1 MEAEGA
7 EGAPGGTEAALSCFS
22 FNQDCTSLAIG
33 TKAGYKLFSL
43 SSVEQLD
50 HVHGSN
56 DTPDVYIVERLFSS
70 SLVVVVSHT
79 KPRQMNV
86 YHFKKGTEICN
97 YSYSGNI
104 LSIRLNRQR
113 LLVCLEESIYIHNIK
128 DMKLLK
134 TILDIPAN
142 PTGLCALSINHS
154 NSYLAYPGSL
164 TTGEIV
170 LYDGHSLKA
179 VCTIAAHEGTL
190 AAIAF
195 NSSGSRLASASEKGT
210 VIRVF
215 SVPDGQKL
223 YEFRRGMKRYV
234 AISSLAFSMDSQ
246 FLCASSNTE
255 TVHIFKLGHLSNS
268 PPPSSLE
275 IRAIISFHLLNGER
289 LRRLEPLPGT
299 HEPSGHG
306 QKGTSPAIVGRMSQQ
321 GTGPSRSEAAGV
333 GRPRGV
339 SVSLSLALLPSR
351 PEEPSTWTGYVGKM
365 FLAASN
371 YLPTQVSD
379 MMNQDRAFATGR
391 LGFSGHRNI
400 CTLAT
405 IQKLPRLLVVSSSG
419 HLYVYNLDPQ
429 DGGDCVL
436 IKTHSLLG
444 SGTSEE
450 NKENDLRPPLPQS
463 YAATVARPSASAA
476 STVPGYSEDGG
487 ALRGEVIP
495 EHEFA
500 TGPICLDDENEF
512 PPITSC
518 RGDQQ
523 DKATPS

>member
-1 MEAEGA
+1 MEAEA
-7 EGAPGGTEAALSCFS
+7 ADAPPGRVEAALSCFS

-50 HVHGSN
+50 QVHGSN
-56 DTPDVYIVERLFSS
+56 EIPDVYIVERLFSS

-97 YSYSGNI
+97 YSYSSNI

-134 TILDIPAN
+134 TLLDIPSN

-154 NSYLAYPGSL
+154 NSYLAYPGSQ

-170 LYDGHSLKA
+170 LYDGNSLKS

-190 AAIAF
+190 AAITF
-195 NSSGSRLASASEKGT
+195 NSSGSKLASASEKGT

-223 YEFRRGMKRYV
+223 YEFRRGMK
-234 AISSLAFSMDSQ
+234 
-246 FLCASSNTE
+246 
-255 TVHIFKLGHLSNS
+255 
-268 PPPSSLE
+268 
-275 IRAIISFHLLNGER
+275 
-289 LRRLEPLPGT
+289 
-299 HEPSGHG
+299 
-306 QKGTSPAIVGRMSQQ
+306 
-321 GTGPSRSEAAGV
+321 
-333 GRPRGV
+333 
-339 SVSLSLALLPSR
+339 SR
-351 PEEPSTWTGYVGKM
+351 PEEPSTWSGYMGKM
-365 FLAASN
+365 FMAATN
-371 YLPTQVSD
+371 YLPAQVSD

-391 LGFSGHRNI
+391 LNFSGQKNI
-400 CTLAT
+400 CTLST
-405 IQKLPRLLVVSSSG
+405 IQKLPRLLVASTDG
-419 HLYVYNLDPQ
+419 HLYIYNVDPQ
-429 DGGDCVL
+429 DGGECVL
-436 IKTHSLLG
+436 IKTHSLLS
-444 SGTSEE
+444 SGTADE
-450 NKENDLRPPLPQS
+450 NKENDLKPSLPPS
-463 YAATVARPSASAA
+463 YAATVARPSTSAA

-500 TGPICLDDENEF
+500 TGPVCLDDENEF
-512 PPITSC
+512 PPIILC
-518 RGDQQ
+518 RGSQKG
-523 DKATPS
+523 KAKQS